1 MFEGWLPPTGI
12 SSEHSAD
19 IEHLSFIYLY
29 FFTMYLRA
37 MLWMYL
43 LQQQQKARQME
54 EEIMFGS
61 KPAGTKRFAGN
72 TPTKT
77 PSKLRK
83 VVNWLWPCAVCADKL
98 Y

>member
-1 MFEGWLPPTGI
+1 MFIREWHVKQAEILMC
-12 SSEHSAD
+12 E
-19 IEHLSFIYLY
+19 
-29 FFTMYLRA
+29 
-37 MLWMYL
+37 LWMHA

-77 PSKLRK
+77 PSKMRK
-83 VVNWLWPCAVCADKL
+83 VAIFKASSSYAAERL
-98 Y
+98 

>member
-1 MFEGWLPPTGI
+1 
-12 SSEHSAD
+12 
-19 IEHLSFIYLY
+19 
-29 FFTMYLRA
+29 
-37 MLWMYL
+37 MYL

-83 VVNWLWPCAVCADKL
+83 VVN
-98 Y
+98 

>member
-1 MFEGWLPPTGI
+1 MVMF
-12 SSEHSAD
+12 
-19 IEHLSFIYLY
+19 
-29 FFTMYLRA
+29 
-37 MLWMYL
+37 L

-54 EEIMFGS
+54 EEILYGS

-83 VVNWLWPCAVCADKL
+83 VAIFKATW
-98 Y
+98 

>member
-1 MFEGWLPPTGI
+1 MF
-12 SSEHSAD
+12 
-19 IEHLSFIYLY
+19 
-29 FFTMYLRA
+29 M
-37 MLWMYL
+37 

-54 EEIMFGS
+54 EEMFYGS

-83 VVNWLWPCAVCADKL
+83 VAVFKAICLTANCL
-98 Y
+98 F